1 MSARSINI
9 YNMLPGD
16 DLINEINKSFSG
28 PAREQKLE
36 IARQLELYNTMFDD
50 NLTFG
55 EYERACVCPKKTNEY
70 VEELE

>member
-16 DLINEINKSFSG
+16 DLINEITKSFSG

-55 EYERACVCPKKTNEY
+55 EYERAYVCPKKTNEY

>member
-1 MSARSINI
+1 MSAMCEQKNSIFI
-9 YNMLPGD
+9 VKV
-16 DLINEINKSFSG
+16 INEINKSFSG

-55 EYERACVCPKKTNEY
+55 EYERAYVCPKKTNEY

>member
-28 PAREQKLE
+28 PAREQ
-36 IARQLELYNTMFDD
+36 ARNCTS
-50 NLTFG
+50 T
-55 EYERACVCPKKTNEY
+55 RII
-70 VEELE
+70 